1 MVLFKGKKWDMND
14 LWSGY
19 VEQHKSNRVIKRKK
33 INYKTCDVRGLTP
46 NIIRKLLNGEL
57 D

>member
-1 MVLFKGKKWDMND
+1 MND

-19 VEQHKSNRVIKRKK
+19 VEQHKSNRVIKMKK
-33 INYKTCDVRGLTP
+33 INYKTCDFRGLTP